1 MFRLMQKF
9 WNTDK
14 EMLQGKDGKTY
25 MVKKSYKSLVQRAE
39 RGNEQAQFAVVKLY
53 NSDDGYIPEDLF
65 KWTKHLADI
74 KKTEPLLMQLGELYE
89 KGIGTQMNP
98 SKALNCYEMAYN
110 IAASHCANPPEPAE
124 KEHLLSI
131 RMLIKEV
138 RKKI

>member
-65 KWTKHLADI
+65 KWTKQLTDNKITKHF
-74 KKTEPLLMQLGELYE
+74 LMQFDELYE
-89 KGIGTQMNP
+89 TVLGTQMNP

>member
-9 WNTDK
+9 WNSDK
-14 EMLQGKDGKTY
+14 EMLQDSDGKTY
-25 MVKKSYKSLVQRAE
+25 MVRKDYKQFVQRAE
-39 RGNEQAQFAVVKLY
+39 RGNEQAQFEIVKLY
-53 NSDDGYIPEDLF
+53 NSDAGYVPEDLF

-74 KKTEPLLMQLGELYE
+74 KKTEPLLIQLAELYE
-89 KGIGTQMNP
+89 KGIGTKQNP

-110 IAASHCANPPEPAE
+110 IAASQCAYPPTPDE